1 MIERIPKVRQLAD
14 VAGRINIA
22 LESSDIA
29 GVCQAIGDATR
40 LHNVAELARKAGI
53 DRPMI
58 YRAFSGKIS
67 PRFATVLAILDA
79 MGLQLRVVPRR
90 GRHAAQRE
98 TE

>member
-1 MIERIPKVRQLAD
+1 MTERIPKVRQLAD

-40 LHNVAELARKAGI
+40 LHNVAELARKTGI

-58 YRAFSGKIS
+58 Y
-67 PRFATVLAILDA
+67 
-79 MGLQLRVVPRR
+79 
-90 GRHAAQRE
+90 
-98 TE
+98 